1 VSTGWG
7 YALLC
12 VPVPALWGPVMVAV
26 SERLGSQDQASTRAR
41 NSVMSCHERRSASAS

>member
-12 VPVPALWGPVMVAV
+12 VTVPALWGLVMVAV
-26 SERLGSQDQASTRAR
+26 FERW
-41 NSVMSCHERRSASAS
+41 ERRYGRRSHRRRIDYSI